1 MSKATFSFS
10 IAQAEDS
17 GPCSVAA
24 KLLFVRILR
33 DTHHLQENTAVH
45 WLTWLGANLI
55 LGVLGFVIAGAV
67 PILNYLLGLAGAI
80 CFAPFSLI
88 YPAVLWMYD
97 FKGYQRGSTKQRAFY
112 GFHVAIILVGL
123 FMVVGG
129 T

>member
-1 MSKATFSFS
+1 MA
-10 IAQAEDS
+10 DRD
-17 GPCSVAA
+17 SVAA

-33 DTHHLQENTAVH
+33 NTHHLQENTSIH
-45 WLTWLGANLI
+45 WLTWLGANLS

-67 PILNYLLGLAGAI
+67 PILNYLLGLAGAL

-97 FKGYQRGSTKQRAFY
+97 FQGYRRGSAGQQVFY
-112 GFHVAIILVGL
+112 GLHAFIILVGL

-129 T
+129 TYVCQCPHRKAYY